1 MKRLLEKPD
10 RVLALVCLAQL
21 VLWTAIPALV
31 HSAPPLDVVEI
42 ALWGREW
49 VWATFKHPAF
59 PAWILEIG
67 RVLTGSA
74 HWPAYLFSQIAVV
87 VPRGRTQRSNSA
99 GDTRVLS
106 TWTWVSM
113 KPGTAIRPRP
123 SISSTPS

>member
-87 VPRGRTQRSNSA
+87 VTYVAVYQLGLDLFGRDGVPDFLSEGA
-99 GDTRVLS
+99 GSGV
-106 TWTWVSM
+106 
-113 KPGTAIRPRP
+113 
-123 SISSTPS
+123 